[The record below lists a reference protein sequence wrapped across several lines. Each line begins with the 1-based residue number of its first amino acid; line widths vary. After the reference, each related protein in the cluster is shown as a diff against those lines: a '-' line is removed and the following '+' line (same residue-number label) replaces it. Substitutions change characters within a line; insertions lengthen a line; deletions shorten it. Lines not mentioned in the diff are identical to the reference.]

1 MMQTLQQGMPLRDA
15 LEKVKVLGRSGPD
28 NPDILGITCDSRLV
42 RPGWLYV
49 AIRGHSQDG
58 VRFADDAVRRGA
70 AALMAEERLN
80 LAPPVAMVHVADARA
95 ALAGTALKFFGDPAA
110 SLLLIGATGTNGKTT
125 VAFMCSAIL
134 KAAGKNPGLIGT
146 VRYEIGGRSIPAS
159 RTTPD
164 AAEIQQMLSSMLKA
178 GCRSAVMEVSSHALD
193 QRRTEGLEFDAAVF
207 TNLSQDHLD
216 YHKDFESYFSAKKK
230 LFESLAAGRKKGVA
244 VVNRACPWGT
254 RLCNEIGGRSRL
266 VTFGTMDSD
275 VRAGNI
281 QADREGSV
289 FHMDSP
295 WGNREMRIRLP
306 GRFNVSNALAATAA
320 CGAVGVDL
328 NTIRSALENFE
339 TAPGRLERIANRHG
353 FSVFVDYA
361 HTPDALQ
368 NVLATLRELTDKKL
382 IAVFGC
388 GGDRDRTK
396 RPLMGAAVTGAA
408 DAAVITSDNPR
419 TEDPLAI
426 IREIEAGCAGRKY
439 EVEPDRR
446 KAISMALAMARPG
459 DIVLIAGKGHET
471 YQEFGKTMTPFD
483 DRQVARE
490 LLGEEQPS

>member
-1 MMQTLQQGMPLRDA
+1 MMQTLQQSMALRDA
-15 LEKVKVLGRSGPD
+15 LEEVKVLGRSGPD
-28 NPDILGITCDSRLV
+28 NPEILGITCDSRLV

-58 VRFADDAVRRGA
+58 GRFAEDAVRRGA
-70 AALMAEERLN
+70 AALMAEERLTVV
-80 LAPPVAMVHVADARA
+80 PPVAMVHVADARA
-95 ALAGTALKFFGDPAA
+95 ALARAALKFFGDPAA

-125 VAFMCSAIL
+125 VTFMCSAIL
-134 KAAGKNPGLIGT
+134 KAAGQIPGLIGT
-146 VRYEIGGRSIPAS
+146 VRYEIGERSIPAS

-193 QRRTEGLEFDAAVF
+193 QKRTDGLEFDAAIF

-216 YHKDFESYFSAKKK
+216 YHKDFENYFAAKKK
-230 LFESLAAGRKKGVA
+230 LFNGLAGSSKKGVA
-244 VVNRACPWGT
+244 VVNRASPWGV
-254 RLCNEIGGRSRL
+254 RLCDAIGGRSRL
-266 VTFGTMDSD
+266 VTFGTTDSD
-275 VRAGNI
+275 VQAGNI
-281 QADREGSV
+281 RADREGSV
-289 FHMDSP
+289 FHLDSP
-295 WGNREMRIRLP
+295 WGSREMRIRLP
-306 GRFNVSNALAATAA
+306 GRFNVSNALAAAAA

-328 NTIRSALENFE
+328 DTIRSALEKFE

-368 NVLATLRELTDKKL
+368 NVLSTLRELTDKKL

-408 DAAVITSDNPR
+408 DITVITSDNPR

-426 IREIEAGCAGRKY
+426 IREIEAGCAGKKY
-439 EVEPDRR
+439 EVEPDRKR
-446 KAISMALAMARPG
+446 AIAMALAMARPG

-471 YQEFGKTMTPFD
+471 YQEFGKTVMPFD